1 MKRWDDGTVANGEP
15 PLRTAGADTNG
26 SGPSAEP
33 TPVDAPT
40 TEFKLDTAHEPEP
53 KAAEEAPKAP
63 TARATLAALATSIV
77 SALAALAASIA
88 SAAPQAALL
97 AKRWLT
103 RLIEFRPSPLLT
115 MAILGVVAAL
125 GIVGGLAHPNSAI
138 GQACAI
144 VFVPGL
150 SIALGVVAHRW
161 YSKQGPYQQS
171 ASTDYPT
178 LDEQRSLRFID
189 DRLSA
194 AQRHLQ
200 NGHIFGALIESV
212 RAKTATELA
221 LGNAHQPSYH
231 GEYGS
236 ATREP
241 AAQAFFTDDDDEPSE
256 TTALA
261 TTVREPNEGSVAR
274 VEDQY
279 TLIINRGSEHGVKSG
294 MDFAV
299 MSERGDRLIDPET
312 GEVIGELPI
321 EKLRV
326 KVLDVHPKY
335 SRAEIFRTS
344 GALGSLATSL
354 SKRQEISHEGPVGT
368 TDLPEVTVNIGDKVR
383 YVSPRR
389 RAAR

>member
-1 MKRWDDGTVANGEP
+1 M
-15 PLRTAGADTNG
+15 
-26 SGPSAEP
+26 
-33 TPVDAPT
+33 
-40 TEFKLDTAHEPEP
+40 
-53 KAAEEAPKAP
+53 
-63 TARATLAALATSIV
+63 
-77 SALAALAASIA
+77 
-88 SAAPQAALL
+88 
-97 AKRWLT
+97 
-103 RLIEFRPSPLLT
+103 
-115 MAILGVVAAL
+115 
-125 GIVGGLAHPNSAI
+125 
-138 GQACAI
+138 
-144 VFVPGL
+144 
-150 SIALGVVAHRW
+150 
-161 YSKQGPYQQS
+161 
-171 ASTDYPT
+171 
-178 LDEQRSLRFID
+178 
-189 DRLSA
+189 
-194 AQRHLQ
+194 
-200 NGHIFGALIESV
+200 FGALIESV

-236 ATREP
+236 ATREH

-299 MSERGDRLIDPET
+299 MSERGARLIDPET